1 MPVTTIDTTPDAGGK
16 RFTIVVS
23 RYNDYLTRQML
34 ALATHTLV
42 EQGASE
48 DDILVVWVQGS
59 DETPLAA
66 EWSAKH
72 EKPDAII
79 ALGVVVQGETAHADI
94 ITRHCS
100 DTFARISSEYD
111 LPVINGIIS
120 ARSTAQ
126 AVARAEVRGE
136 HFAMAAIHMV
146 QLKNSLQ
153 ARAALRSS

>member
-1 MPVTTIDTTPDAGGK
+1 MPVTTIDTQPDAKRK
-16 RFTIVVS
+16 RFVIVVS

-34 ALATHTLV
+34 DLATQTLV
-42 EQGASE
+42 EHGAAE
-48 DDILVVWVQGS
+48 DDILVIWVQGS

-72 EKPDAII
+72 ESPDAII
-79 ALGVVVQGETAHADI
+79 ALGVVVEGETAHADI

-100 DTFARISSEYD
+100 DMFARISSEYD

-126 AVARAEVRGE
+126 AVARAEIRGE
-136 HFAMAAIHMV
+136 PFAMAAIHMA
-146 QLKNSLQ
+146 QLKESLQ
-153 ARAALRSS
+153 SRNPTPVS